1 MTTTTMGQAYALVSK
16 LFADKTDKGGNPY
29 FEHCL
34 SVMNGLCCNATFIER
49 LAALGHDVI
58 EDIEGGRDI
67 LLCNGWPL
75 EAIEIIESVSKV
87 PGETDAQYKA
97 KVKANDRGIKVKMS
111 DLRNNSDIRRMK
123 NKIPTARD
131 IQRVIGYMEF
141 YGELEILAKERG
153 LI

>member
-1 MTTTTMGQAYALVSK
+1 M
-16 LFADKTDKGGNPY
+16 
-29 FEHCL
+29 
-34 SVMNGLCCNATFIER
+34 
-49 LAALGHDVI
+49 I
-58 EDIEGGRDI
+58 EDIKGGRDI

-87 PGETDAQYKA
+87 PGESDAQYKA

-131 IQRVIGYMEF
+131 IQRIIGYMEF